1 MDNGFLCLL
10 VYAAPFFPPSSS
22 QHLLTKQLKHTRDPK
37 QWRKNSIP
45 DLNLII
51 LSHFS
56 HYNWSDQPSK
66 SPVNIYLSLTQT
78 ATITKLY
85 LLTFIFNACNVIDED
100 TLNCFWSEFF
110 ECFTRLLRRGVC
122 ASPAGA
128 AAIAS
133 FRIFGSTSLVA
144 PFSLRLLACYIMICT
159 Y

>member
-1 MDNGFLCLL
+1 ML
-10 VYAAPFFPPSSS
+10 VRFSHCHAHNIP
-22 QHLLTKQLKHTRDPK
+22 TKQLQHTRDPK

-56 HYNWSDQPSK
+56 HDNWSDQPSK
-66 SPVNIYLSLTQT
+66 SPVNIYLSSTQT

-85 LLTFIFNACNVIDED
+85 LLTFIFNACSVIDDD

-144 PFSLRLLACYIMICT
+144 PFSLRLLAFYIMIST
-159 Y
+159 YYKKPSCR